1 MGASP
6 TSTWP
11 DRTRGAG
18 RAQRWW
24 ATLVLPVALLLTVL
38 AGAMMVCPAPAGAM
52 DIGSVPDLAAARA
65 SLQVD
70 EATAAGII
78 AAAERAAG
86 LKPPTAAATAV
97 AAEQA
102 AGLAPRTAASARA
115 ATLKRA
121 GVLLAAARKAKA
133 AHMFTRA
140 NTLYERARDLYLQA
154 GARRQARVCLTGMQD
169 IFMYVGSYSRTRAE
183 MLEVLSAMYPSV
195 PEEQRA
201 AWLDL
206 PSTESMRWDGVK
218 HYYYDVAIN
227 LAYRDVELFQTL
239 PDHVAGYQKV
249 YDTLQM
255 YEAAAASAS
264 PWQPYAEPRE
274 YDFTQTLSVPRAE
287 LPATGDLRAWLPL
300 PIIGG
305 PQTDVR
311 ITELTP
317 STWTA
322 LPPSI
327 AQDIGLLSLR
337 VPLAQLTGDL
347 NVTFKVHYAH
357 SAQYFKVQSGSVG
370 AYDRTS
376 ALYKKYTTSRG
387 NTTITPSIRRTAR
400 RVVGDETNPY
410 LKARTLYV
418 YVLDKVKYSYVPHLT
433 LWPRGVPESVY
444 VHTRKYGDCGAQSM
458 YFSAL
463 CRAVGVPTRTTG
475 GFQTFTGKPA
485 GHFWAE
491 FYLPNYGWIP
501 VDPTAATLV
510 DYLEDVSPVDKEV
523 FHAFFFGSQDD
534 LRLVVQK
541 DTDLPLIPRADMRV
555 AIPLA
560 VQMPAATCDGMT
572 YNAGLVLSDHWTFE

>member
-6 TSTWP
+6 TRTGPDHARSTH
-11 DRTRGAG
+11 
-18 RAQRWW
+18 RWW
-24 ATLVLPVALLLTVL
+24 AILVLPVALLLTVL
-38 AGAMMVCPAPAGAM
+38 AGGAVAGAVPAGAASA
-52 DIGSVPDLAAARA
+52 GAVGVGGAPDLAAARA

-70 EATAAGII
+70 EATAAVTV

-86 LKPPTAAATAV
+86 LTPQAAAST
-97 AAEQA
+97 
-102 AGLAPRTAASARA
+102 RA
-115 ATLKRA
+115 AILRRA
-121 GVLLAAARKAKA
+121 DVLRAAARKAMT

-140 NTLYERARDLYLQA
+140 NTLYERARGLYLQA
-154 GARRQARVCLTGMQD
+154 GAKRQARACLTRMQD

-183 MLEVLSAMYPSV
+183 TLEVLSAMYPSV

-206 PSTESMRWDGVK
+206 RSTESMRWDGVK
-218 HYYYDVAIN
+218 HYCYDVPIN
-227 LAYRDVELFQTL
+227 LAYRDVALFQTL
-239 PDHVAGYQKV
+239 PDHVAGYQKA
-249 YDTLQM
+249 YDMLQP
-255 YEAAAASAS
+255 YEAAAQAAA

-274 YDFTQTLSVPRAE
+274 YDFTQTLSVPRDE
-287 LPATGDLRAWLPL
+287 LPATGNLRAWLPL

-317 STWTA
+317 TTWTA
-322 LPPSI
+322 LPASI
-327 AQDIGLLSLR
+327 AQDIGLLYLN

-347 NVTFKVHYAH
+347 DVTFKVHYAH
-357 SAQYFKVQSGSVG
+357 SAQYFKVQPGSVG
-370 AYDRTS
+370 AYDKTS
-376 ALYKKYTTSRG
+376 ALFKRYTVSRG
-387 NTTITPSIRRTAR
+387 NTAITPSIRRTAR
-400 RVVGDETNPY
+400 RVVGSETNPY
-410 LKARTLYV
+410 LKARALYV
-418 YVLDKVKYSYVPHLT
+418 HVLDKVKYSYVPHLT

-444 VHTRKYGDCGAQSM
+444 VHNRKYGDCGAQSM

-463 CRAVGVPTRTTG
+463 CRAVGVPARTTG

-510 DYLEDVSPVDKEV
+510 DYLEDVSPVDKEA

-541 DTDLPLIPRADMRV
+541 DTDLPLIPRADMRI
-555 AIPLA
+555 ALPLA

-572 YNAGLVLSDHWTFE
+572 DNAGLVLGGYWTFE